1 MSHFTGVLPGIVKS
15 LKDPDGLGR
24 IQVHFP
30 TKGGENRSF
39 WAAVAAPMAGR
50 QRGFFFHPELEDEVL
65 VAFQDGGPQHPYI
78 LGFLWNGQDIPP
90 ESKPDNRVIVT
101 PGGHTVRF
109 DILAT
114 STAFSAGTKS
124 STLEEKALRVISAE
138 QKIVGPLSLTGSV
151 SETPTGIFDKTLKAG
166 FKKTW

>member
-65 VAFQDGGPQHPYI
+65 VAFQDGDPQHPYI

-109 DILAT
+109 EDALGSRKIIIRSSGGLHLTLDDADK
-114 STAFSAGTKS
+114 SISLEGAGRK
-124 STLEEKALRVISAE
+124 LRMHGGKVEI
-138 QKIVGPLSLTGSV
+138 T
-151 SETPTGIFDKTLKAG
+151 
-166 FKKTW
+166 